1 MVRGERVLPRCK
13 HCFWLG
19 ETINTRQKSLC
30 SNRFKKPVA
39 PKKIPYRRVDMKVN
53 FDIECTPEE
62 ARRFLGLPD
71 LGPMQERMMK
81 EIEERMAENLRA
93 LDPET
98 LVKTWMPMTMQGWG
112 EMQKM
117 FWSQMGVK
125 IPENDSKAK
134 SKTK

>member
-1 MVRGERVLPRCK
+1 
-13 HCFWLG
+13 
-19 ETINTRQKSLC
+19 
-30 SNRFKKPVA
+30 
-39 PKKIPYRRVDMKVN
+39 MKVN

-81 EIEERMAENLRA
+81 ELEERMAENLRA

-117 FWSQMGVK
+117 FWSQMGVNR
-125 IPENDSKAK
+125 PEAPADK
-134 SKTK
+134 SKKK